1 MSIMSPDYAVYTPA
15 VNSLYVDTIAST
27 LPNDR
32 QFPDDLTLDDFAFW
46 LESSKL
52 WYHEHFLHS
61 IGQYKVGKQ
70 FNNAVTQRGST
81 DGVLIGDSGGYQIGK
96 GKLVGLDD
104 LVGLVTGMSG
114 EDACAAWRSA
124 YDARKWI
131 LTWLETY
138 TNYAMTLDMPLWATG
153 NLGKSSPFHKCTH
166 EQLTEMTVENL
177 QFIDSHRQGRTKWLN
192 VIQGLD
198 AEGMIKWWKAVQW
211 FDGAGYACTSVIG
224 KTHGLRAVLEPLL
237 TMRDDDAFKKGRD
250 WVHFLGVSTTPW
262 AVMYTAIQ
270 QAIRSNINPALRI
283 SYDSASPIRLASVNE
298 QYNTMPAFSID
309 ESGWGIGKVQTPHSR
324 TLVGSQEPAPFNS
337 PLGDRLTLGDLNFR
351 EGNKYTRR
359 QFDTLSLLYLINH
372 NMWVYLTAFQSAN
385 DLAFSGDRSQIPPKY
400 KACIDVIGEAF
411 KVDDWQSLLSKEQ
424 VLLDS
429 FTG

>member
-1 MSIMSPDYAVYTPA
+1 
-15 VNSLYVDTIAST
+15 
-27 LPNDR
+27 
-32 QFPDDLTLDDFAFW
+32 
-46 LESSKL
+46 
-52 WYHEHFLHS
+52 
-61 IGQYKVGKQ
+61 
-70 FNNAVTQRGST
+70 
-81 DGVLIGDSGGYQIGK
+81 
-96 GKLVGLDD
+96 
-104 LVGLVTGMSG
+104 
-114 EDACAAWRSA
+114 
-124 YDARKWI
+124 
-131 LTWLETY
+131 
-138 TNYAMTLDMPLWATG
+138 
-153 NLGKSSPFHKCTH
+153 
-166 EQLTEMTVENL
+166 
-177 QFIDSHRQGRTKWLN
+177 
-192 VIQGLD
+192 
-198 AEGMIKWWKAVQW
+198 
-211 FDGAGYACTSVIG
+211 
-224 KTHGLRAVLEPLL
+224 
-237 TMRDDDAFKKGRD
+237 MRDDDAFKKGRD